1 MIMGID
7 ISHWQTNDAK
17 SPHYFFDPNVAKD
30 KGVEFAFLRAADG
43 RQLDTAFETFAKTFA
58 DAGIPFGCYYYARP
72 AGSAY
77 GSATEQADLFWNLIK
92 DKAFTLPPA
101 LDLECDGVG
110 LSYIK
115 TWLERI
121 KALSGMTPIIYTRE
135 KFWSGLKSSANALW
149 AAEYPIWLASYFYSL
164 EKFPVYG
171 IPDVVINSTTL
182 PVVPD
187 PWKKKGK
194 TWTIWQYCRY
204 GDGEFY
210 GGNYAKHTNETS
222 LDLDGYRGTISE
234 LIAELGGTPTIPS
247 DTTGET
253 PPTLTEKYA
262 EVTAS
267 WLRFRSKPSQYGGET
282 LVIGKGAQLKITGE
296 IVSGDIAY
304 YPVEMDGYA
313 GYISANPQYS
323 KIILK

>member
-1 MIMGID
+1 MIFGID

-17 SPHYFFDPNVAKD
+17 SPQYFFDPAVAKE
-30 KGVEFAFLRAADG
+30 KGVQFAYIRAADG
-43 RQLDTAFETFAKTFA
+43 IQKDTAFETFAQSFYE
-58 DAGIPFGCYYYARP
+58 AGMPFGCYYYARP
-72 AGSAY
+72 AGTTY
-77 GSATEQADLFWNLIK
+77 GSATAQADFFWNLIK
-92 DKAFTLPPA
+92 DKKYTLPPA

-121 KALSGMTPIIYTRE
+121 KLLSGMTPIIYTRE
-135 KFWSGLKSSANALW
+135 KFWSALKDSANAVW
-149 AAEYPIWLASYFYSL
+149 AIDYPIWLASYFYSM

-171 IPDVVINSTTL
+171 IPDVVLNSTTL

-194 TWTIWQYCRY
+194 TWTLWQYCRY
-204 GDGEFY
+204 GDGEYY

-222 LDLDGYRGTISE
+222 LDLDGYRGTVEE
-234 LIAELGGTPTIPS
+234 LIAELGGNSVPEIP
-247 DTTGET
+247 DTEPET
-253 PPTLTEKYA
+253 PKAKYA
-262 EVTAS
+262 EVLVS
-267 WLRFRSKPSQYGGET
+267 WLRFRSKPSLYAGET
-282 LVIGKGAQLKITGE
+282 LVIGKGAQLKITGD
-296 IVSGDIAY
+296 IVSGDIDY

-313 GYISANPQYS
+313 GYISANPQYI